1 MLIQGFIPLLIS
13 QIICLVSCVVSK
25 DVSPNVPKIVV
36 PGYSYLVP
44 YGRSVMLECH
54 VSGIEPIKIKW
65 WTRGKHLVD
74 SAVYHTSLIT
84 TSEERDT
91 LLLWIH
97 SLSEKETGT
106 YICSGSNAFGEVTDK
121 IYVNGYEDEGVPGEE
136 EDDVEIGYFTSENSA
151 HKRSTSGV
159 FIYLATI
166 VTTLDITTTIISS
179 LLSCLVNAFL

>member
-1 MLIQGFIPLLIS
+1 MLIQGFIALLIS
-13 QIICLVSCVVSK
+13 EIICLLSCVVSQ
-25 DVSPNVPKIVV
+25 DISPNVPTINV

-54 VSGIEPIKIKW
+54 VTGTRPIKVKW
-65 WTRGKHLVD
+65 WTRGRHVTD
-74 SAVYHTSLIT
+74 DDVFHTSLVT
-84 TSEERDT
+84 TSDERDT

-136 EDDVEIGYFTSENSA
+136 DGDVEIGYFTAENSA
-151 HKRSTSGV
+151 RKSSAAGGV
-159 FIYLATI
+159 VYLATI
-166 VTTLDITTTIISS
+166 VATLHLTTTIFSS
-179 LLSCLVNAFL
+179 VLSCLCNAFS